1 MTSDQAYA
9 GDISSADAWKVLS
22 EDDTAVLVDV
32 RTRAEWTFVGVAD
45 LRAAGKEPALVEW
58 QQFPGMDV
66 NPGFVDRV
74 AEALRERNAG
84 ADSPVFFLC
93 RSGARSRAA
102 AIAMTASGL
111 RAAYNISD
119 GFEGP
124 PDADHHRGGVAGWKA
139 AGLPW
144 VQS

>member
-9 GDISSADAWKVLS
+9 GDISSTDAWKVLS
-22 EDDTAVLVDV
+22 EDGTAVLVDV

-45 LRAAGKEPALVEW
+45 LRGIGKEPALVEW
-58 QQFPGMDV
+58 QQFPQMDI
-66 NPGFVDRV
+66 NPGFVDLV
-74 AEALRERNAG
+74 AGALGERNAG
-84 ADSPVFFLC
+84 ADTPVFFLC
-93 RSGARSRAA
+93 RSGGRSRAA

-124 PDADHHRGGVAGWKA
+124 QDADHHRGGIAGWKA

-144 VQS
+144 TQS

>member
-9 GDISSADAWKVLS
+9 GDLSSTDAWKVLS
-22 EDDTAVLVDV
+22 EDSTAVLVDV

-45 LRAAGKEPALVEW
+45 LREVGRQPALVEW
-58 QQFPGMDV
+58 QRFPDMDV
-66 NPGFVDRV
+66 NPGFVEHV
-74 AEALRERNAG
+74 SEALRERNAG
-84 ADSPVFFLC
+84 ADTPVFFLC
-93 RSGARSRAA
+93 RSGARSRDA
-102 AIAMTASGL
+102 AIAMTTSGL

-124 PDADHHRGGVAGWKA
+124 ADALHHRGEVAGWKA

-144 VQS
+144 IQS

>member
-9 GDISSADAWKVLS
+9 GDISSTDAWKVLS
-22 EDDTAVLVDV
+22 EDTASVLVDV

-45 LRAAGKEPALVEW
+45 LRDAGKQPVLVEW
-58 QQFPGMDV
+58 QQFPDMGV
-66 NPGFVDRV
+66 NPGFVDLV

-84 ADSPVFFLC
+84 ADTPVFFLC

-111 RAAYNISD
+111 RATYNISD

-124 PDADHHRGGVAGWKA
+124 QDADHHRGGVAGWKA

>member
-45 LRAAGKEPALVEW
+45 LRPAGKEPALVEW

-74 AEALRERNAG
+74 AEALRERNAS